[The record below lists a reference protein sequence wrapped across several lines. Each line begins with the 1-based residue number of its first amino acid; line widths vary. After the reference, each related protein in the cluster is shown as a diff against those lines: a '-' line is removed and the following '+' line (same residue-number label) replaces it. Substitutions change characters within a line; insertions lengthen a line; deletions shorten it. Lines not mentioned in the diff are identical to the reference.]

1 MGAPRR
7 KSEILDRLYR
17 RRAMC
22 SLWPRRHGSAS
33 GMVLAC
39 MWLCAVATP
48 CPSAN
53 GDGAKRN
60 QHRVRVV
67 ARLRPLPQQ
76 EDTPANPRQRTV
88 LPLHQRLQLIQAREQ
103 CNRTASRRRLWEP
116 RGGRA
121 DAWMSAQAR
130 VPEQGGDDERMS
142 EAEAGGWRE
151 TEADAAL
158 NACVLSAASGENGHV
173 LMCCP
178 AGAGIRQFALDHV
191 LSAGASQ
198 ADTYVAAAAEA
209 VRQFVGGRHACIF
222 AYGQTGSG
230 KSHTIFG
237 ASDKASAAVPPSDA
251 AADPAAGIVPRAC
264 SDVLAAAR
272 ELRARGGSVKVSISL
287 LELYGESITNL
298 LAVAEDPTLAAPPGS
313 SAGGGTG
320 TAACTSTPGIGAG
333 IAVPVP
339 NGQPHRKPVVAAGVL
354 RGRYATAVESEHECS
369 ALLLRG
375 LSARRRAAT
384 AMNERS
390 SRAHTVLVLHL
401 HEYGAEEASPGG
413 AACESVSAPRSLCI
427 VDLGGAEAVSKSIL
441 TAGAARVNTVRAE
454 DVGAR
459 LKEAISI
466 NLGLLTL
473 KKVVRALVADDP
485 HVPYNEAKLTT
496 LLRGALGGGGA
507 RGAGCYTA
515 MLVTCSSADEH
526 ASETVDALRF
536 GQAVS
541 SLALAPAQELNTSVA
556 TAAALRELDAEMEV
570 VHAAIRAKEKW
581 LTSEGSVCKTVAEG
595 GGGQSAAGR
604 RIHTATT
611 RIVGAEAEHAR
622 LEALLMRR
630 QILCGAP

>member
-1 MGAPRR
+1 
-7 KSEILDRLYR
+7 
-17 RRAMC
+17 MC

-67 ARLRPLPQQ
+67 ARLRPQPQQ
-76 EDTPANPRQRTV
+76 EDTPARPRQRTV

-142 EAEAGGWRE
+142 EAEADGWRE

-158 NACVLSAASGENGHV
+158 NACVLSAAPGENGHV

-191 LSAGASQ
+191 LPAGASQ

-237 ASDKASAAVPPSDA
+237 ASDEASAAVPPSAA

-272 ELRARGGSVKVSISL
+272 ELRARGGSVQVAISL
-287 LELYGESITNL
+287 VELYGESITNL
-298 LAVAEDPTLAAPPGS
+298 LAEDPTMAAPPGS
-313 SAGGGTG
+313 STGGGTG
-320 TAACTSTPGIGAG
+320 TTAHASTPGTSTGV
-333 IAVPVP
+333 AVPEP
-339 NGQPHRKPVVAAGVL
+339 NGQPLRKPVVAAGVL

-401 HEYGAEEASPGG
+401 HESGADGATRGG
-413 AACESVSAPRSLCI
+413 AACASVSLSRSLCI

-441 TAGAARVNTVRAE
+441 TAGAARVVRAE

-536 GQAVS
+536 GQAIS
-541 SLALAPAQELNTSVA
+541 SLALAPVQELNTSAA

-581 LTSEGSVCKTVAEG
+581 LTSEGSVAKG
-595 GGGQSAAGR
+595 GGGHCVAVG